1 METCHPSEMQTA
13 DVAIIGGGVIGC
25 SIAYHLARLGVT
37 RGVVFER
44 KHVASGATGLCP
56 GGIRQQF
63 ERDAEC
69 RLARRSMRFF
79 EQANQLLEPEF
90 PFFLERSGYLF
101 LAESEALLSR
111 FRQNVAMQN
120 RVGVPS
126 RVVTPAEIA
135 EIVPCLVR
143 DGILGGAFCAEDAF
157 LEDCDGFT
165 HSLMGRAREKGFQ
178 LKLEEVTNLKQEGL
192 AWRIETTTGS
202 WLAKQVVVAG
212 GTDSPSLAAYVGVH
226 LPITVERRRLAY
238 TERCEGELLHPLV
251 VALER
256 GFASK
261 QLRNGVFYIG
271 WLGET
276 AESDDLA
283 FTEQALTI
291 GATLLPLM
299 ATLPVRRVITGYYD
313 STPDHRPILGGVSGL
328 DGFYLATGFSG
339 HGFMLAPAVGEIM
352 AGLIA
357 GSTSDPLLQEFSVQR
372 FTASI
377 ANEGL
382 QI

>member
-1 METCHPSEMQTA
+1 MQTA

-37 RGVVFER
+37 SGVVFER

-79 EQANQLLEPEF
+79 EQSNELLEPEF

-101 LAESEALLSR
+101 LAESEVLLSR
-111 FRQNVAMQN
+111 FRRNVAMQN
-120 RVGVPS
+120 RLGIPS

-135 EIVPCLVR
+135 EIVPCLAR
-143 DGILGGAFCAEDAF
+143 EGILGGSFCAEDAF

-165 HSLMGRAREKGFQ
+165 HSLLRRAREKGFQ
-178 LKLEEVTNLKQEGL
+178 LKLDEVTNLKREGPE
-192 AWRIETTTGS
+192 WRIETMTGS
-202 WLAKQVVVAG
+202 WLAKQVVVAA
-212 GTDSPSLAAYVGVH
+212 GTDSPSIAAYVGVH

-238 TERCEGELLHPLV
+238 TERCDGDFMHPLV

-256 GFASK
+256 SFAGK
-261 QLRNGVFYIG
+261 QLRNGVFYLG

-276 AESDDLA
+276 SESDDLA
-283 FTEQALTI
+283 FTEQALTR
-291 GATLLPLM
+291 GATFLPLM
-299 ATLPVRRVITGYYD
+299 ASIPVRRVITGYYD

-339 HGFMLAPAVGEIM
+339 HGFMLAPAVGELVTS
-352 AGLIA
+352 LIA
-357 GSTSDPLLQEFSVQR
+357 GSKSDPLLQEFSLQR
-372 FTASI
+372 FTSGT

>member
-1 METCHPSEMQTA
+1 MGICRPSNMQTK

-25 SIAYHLARLGVT
+25 SIAYHLARLGIT

-44 KHVASGATGLCP
+44 THVASGATGICP

-63 ERDAEC
+63 EREAEC
-69 RLARRSMRFF
+69 SLARRSMHFF
-79 EQANQLLEPEF
+79 EQVNELLDPEF

-101 LAESEALLSR
+101 LAESEALFSR
-111 FRQNVAMQN
+111 FRRNVIMQN
-120 RVGVPS
+120 QLGIPS

-135 EIVPCLVR
+135 EVVPCLAR
-143 DGILGGAFCAEDAF
+143 DGILGGAFCADDAF

-165 HSLMGRAREKGFQ
+165 RSLLGRAREKGFQ
-178 LKLEEVTNLKQEGL
+178 LELQEVASLKQEGSE
-192 AWRIETTTGS
+192 WRVETATGS
-202 WLAKQVVVAG
+202 WRAKQVVVAA
-212 GTDSPSLAAYVGVH
+212 GTDSPSLAAYAGVH

-238 TERCEGELLHPLV
+238 TEHCEGEFMRPLV

-256 GFASK
+256 GFAGK

-276 AESDDLA
+276 PESDNLT

-299 ATLPVRRVITGYYD
+299 ASLPVRRVITGYYD
-313 STPDHRPILGGVSGL
+313 STPDHRPILGAIRGL

-352 AGLIA
+352 ANLIA
-357 GSTSDPLLQEFSVQR
+357 GAASDPLLQEFSLQR
-372 FTASI
+372 FIAST

>member
-1 METCHPSEMQTA
+1 MQTA

-37 RGVVFER
+37 SGVVFER

-63 ERDAEC
+63 ERVAEC

-79 EQANQLLEPEF
+79 EQANELLEPEF

-111 FRQNVAMQN
+111 FRHNVAMQN
-120 RVGVPS
+120 QVGIPS

-143 DGILGGAFCAEDAF
+143 DGIIGGSFCAEDAF

-165 HSLMGRAREKGFQ
+165 HSLLGRAREKGFQ
-178 LKLEEVTNLKQEGL
+178 LKLEEVTNLKQEGPE
-192 AWRIETTTGS
+192 WRIETPTGS
-202 WLAKQVVVAG
+202 WLAKQVVVAP
-212 GTDSPSLAAYVGVH
+212 GTQSPSIAAYVGVH

-238 TERCEGELLHPLV
+238 TEPCEGDFMYPLV

-256 GFASK
+256 SFAGK

-276 AESDDLA
+276 SDSDDLA
-283 FTEQALTI
+283 FTEQALTR
-291 GATLLPLM
+291 GATFLPLM
-299 ATLPVRRVITGYYD
+299 ATIPVRRVITGYYD

-339 HGFMLAPAVGEIM
+339 HGFMLAPAVGELM
-352 AGLIA
+352 ASLIA
-357 GSTSDPLLQEFSVQR
+357 GSKSDPLLQEFSLQR
-372 FTASI
+372 FTSGT

>member
-1 METCHPSEMQTA
+1 MQIA

-25 SIAYHLARLGVT
+25 SIAYHLARLGVR

-44 KHVASGATGLCP
+44 KHVAAGATGICP

-63 ERDAEC
+63 ENEAEC
-69 RLARRSMRFF
+69 RLARRSMLFF
-79 EQANQLLEPEF
+79 EQVNELLKPEF

-111 FRQNVAMQN
+111 FRRNVALQN
-120 RVGVPS
+120 RLGIPS
-126 RVVTPAEIA
+126 RVVTPAEVADILPA
-135 EIVPCLVR
+135 LVS
-143 DGILGGAFCAEDAF
+143 DGILGGSFSAEDAF

-165 HSLMGRAREKGFQ
+165 QTLLRRAREKGFQ
-178 LKLEEVTNLKQEGL
+178 LALQEVVGLKQEGRE
-192 AWRIETTTGS
+192 WQIETGTGS
-202 WLAKQVVVAG
+202 WFAKQVVVAA
-212 GTDSPSLAAYVGVH
+212 GTDSPSLVASAGVQ

-238 TERCEGELLHPLV
+238 TEPCEAALMHPLV
-251 VALER
+251 VALQR
-256 GFASK
+256 GFAGK

-276 AESDDLA
+276 PASDDLT

-291 GATLLPLM
+291 GSTLLPIM
-299 ATLPVRRVITGYYD
+299 ASLPVRRVVTGYYD
-313 STPDHRPILGGVSGL
+313 STPDHRPLLGEIGGL
-328 DGFYLATGFSG
+328 DGLYVATGFSG

-352 AGLIA
+352 ANLIT
-357 GSTSDPLLQEFSVQR
+357 GSASDPLLHEFSLQR
-372 FTASI
+372 FTASTT
-377 ANEGL
+377 NEGL

>member
-1 METCHPSEMQTA
+1 MRTA

-25 SIAYHLARLGVT
+25 AIAYHLAQSGVT

-44 KHVASGATGLCP
+44 KHVASGATGICP

-63 ERDAEC
+63 EGEAEC

-79 EQANQLLEPEF
+79 ERVNEILEPET

-101 LAESEALLSR
+101 LAESETLLSR
-111 FRQNVAMQN
+111 FRRNVALQN
-120 RVGVPS
+120 RLGIPS
-126 RVVTPAEIA
+126 RVVTPSEIA
-135 EIVPCLVR
+135 DIVPDLVR
-143 DGILGGAFCAEDAF
+143 DGILGGSFCAEDGF

-165 HSLMGRAREKGFQ
+165 HLLLRRARDKGF
-178 LKLEEVTNLKQEGL
+178 LLALEEVISLAPEGRV
-192 AWRIETTTGS
+192 WRVDTTVES
-202 WLAKQVVVAG
+202 WLVGKVVVAAG
-212 GTDSPSLAAYVGVH
+212 IDSPSLAKGTGVH

-238 TERCEGELLHPLV
+238 TEPRDGSLMHPLV

-256 GFASK
+256 SFAGK

-276 AESDDLA
+276 PDSDDLT
-283 FTEQALTI
+283 FTEQALTA

-299 ATLPVRRVITGYYD
+299 AEIPVRRVITGYYD
-313 STPDHRPILGGVSGL
+313 STSDHRPILGGISGL
-328 DGFYLATGFSG
+328 DGLYLATGFSG

-352 AGLIA
+352 AQLIA
-357 GSTSDPLLQEFSVQR
+357 DSNIDPLLQEFSLQR
-372 FTASI
+372 FAANPS
-377 ANEGL
+377 NEGL

>member
-1 METCHPSEMQTA
+1 LANCHPSDMQTA
-13 DVAIIGGGVIGC
+13 DVAIIGGGVVGC
-25 SIAYHLARLGVT
+25 TIAYHLARLGVT

-63 ERDAEC
+63 EGEAEC

-79 EQANQLLEPEF
+79 ERVNELLEPEF

-101 LAESEALLSR
+101 LAESEVLLSQ
-111 FRQNVAMQN
+111 FRHNVAMQN
-120 RVGVPS
+120 QLGIPS

-135 EIVPCLVR
+135 EIVPCLAR
-143 DGILGGAFCAEDAF
+143 DGILGGSFCAEDAF

-165 HSLMGRAREKGFQ
+165 HSLLGRAREKGFQ
-178 LKLEEVTNLKQEGL
+178 LKLEEVTSLNQEGSE
-192 AWRIETTTGS
+192 WRIETLAGP
-202 WLAKQVVVAG
+202 WLAKKVVVAA
-212 GTDSPSLAAYVGVH
+212 GTNSSSLAAYAGVH

-238 TERCEGELLHPLV
+238 TERCDRDLMHPLV

-256 GFASK
+256 GFAGK

-276 AESDDLA
+276 SESDDLT

-291 GATLLPLM
+291 GTTFLPSM
-299 ATLPVRRVITGYYD
+299 ASLPVRRVITGYYD
-313 STPDHRPILGGVSGL
+313 STPDHRPILGDISGL

-352 AGLIA
+352 ASVVA
-357 GSTSDPLLQEFSVQR
+357 GSTSDPLLQEFSLRR
-372 FTASI
+372 FTSGTAS
-377 ANEGL
+377 EGL